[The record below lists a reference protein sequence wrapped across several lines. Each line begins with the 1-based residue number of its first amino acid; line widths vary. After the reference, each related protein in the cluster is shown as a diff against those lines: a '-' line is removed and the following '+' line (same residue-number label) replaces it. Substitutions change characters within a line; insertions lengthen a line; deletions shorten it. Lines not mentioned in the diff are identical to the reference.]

1 MCSDGSVIYGFRY
14 FKVWLVNTFP
24 HIDSARENSSPR
36 FREMVKLTFYYKGS
50 CWLCDTAQE
59 MLNGL
64 SDRYDIRTNKIA
76 IDSDDELYE
85 LYRFDIPVLEFRDGS
100 TLNGRI
106 RRKDLIKKLEE
117 NQE

>member
-1 MCSDGSVIYGFRY
+1 
-14 FKVWLVNTFP
+14 
-24 HIDSARENSSPR
+24 
-36 FREMVKLTFYYKGS
+36 MVKLTFYYKGS
-50 CWLCDTAQE
+50 CWLCDAAEE

-64 SDRYDIRTNKIA
+64 KEKYDLRINKIA

-85 LYRFDIPVLEFRDGS
+85 LYRFDIPVLEFKDGS

-106 RRKDLIKKLEE
+106 KKNDLMRKIGE